1 MPKYSIRYY
10 KLLARKFGSI
20 KVNIVR
26 LHEIA
31 HFCLFWH
38 YAIRLFVTLCN
49 TELDAHGMRILK
61 TEFFKLHSAVSR
73 AVTLIISFII

>member
-1 MPKYSIRYY
+1 MPKYNIRYF

-20 KVNIVR
+20 KVNIVQ
-26 LHEIA
+26 LHEITN
-31 HFCLFWH
+31 FCLYWH

-49 TELDAHGMRILK
+49 TELYAHGMRILK
-61 TEFFKLHSAVSR
+61 TVFFKLHSAVSR